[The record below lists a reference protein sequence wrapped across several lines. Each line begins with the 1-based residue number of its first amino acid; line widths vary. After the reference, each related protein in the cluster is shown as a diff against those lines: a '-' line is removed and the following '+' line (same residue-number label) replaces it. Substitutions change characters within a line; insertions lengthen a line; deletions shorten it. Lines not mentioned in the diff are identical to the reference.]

1 MTEKSKAD
9 KKKTSKDKIWELEE
23 PPIAMD
29 LPTIPLICSIK
40 KILKGR
46 SSNLEMRMPKFVG
59 L

>member
-1 MTEKSKAD
+1 MTEKSKAG
-9 KKKTSKDKIWELEE
+9 KKKTSKGKIWELEE

-46 SSNLEMRMPKFVG
+46 SSNLEMRMPKFEG
-59 L
+59 S